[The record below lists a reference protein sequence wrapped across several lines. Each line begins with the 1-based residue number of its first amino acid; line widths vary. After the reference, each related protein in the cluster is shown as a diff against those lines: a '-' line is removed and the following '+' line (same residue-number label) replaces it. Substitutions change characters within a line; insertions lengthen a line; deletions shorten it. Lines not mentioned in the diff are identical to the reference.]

1 MFVWLVICLL
11 FGGLMH
17 AALRTAFN
25 YKWVKL
31 LAAPGVGLRKL
42 AMTVAALV
50 TGATV
55 TQVNIYRTSERDIGF
70 TAEGVAGVSKVLVP
84 LAPLFAC
91 ALALRAVNAMLG
103 TPLGLD
109 FSPPVILSLDTGGAM
124 GFTRR
129 LLALMVELVRQSS
142 GADWGDPKLYV
153 LLAFIFSL
161 SLGAGVPFDKFRESL
176 LGVAVLVVGLAV
188 ICALLGLRSGAD
200 TAAAPAGSGV
210 AVEWILSARAFVTG
224 TAGMALIM
232 MLCGILAAV
241 AVGVVARV
249 FDMVSNAGKRGA
261 SPRGAKGRR
270 GKTQTA

>member
-129 LLALMVELVRQSS
+129 LLALMVELVR
-142 GADWGDPKLYV
+142 
-153 LLAFIFSL
+153 
-161 SLGAGVPFDKFRESL
+161 FRESL